1 MSATRVSQIPES
13 DFGKPEEHL
22 RRTIQ
27 AVNQLQKGQGNNHDF
42 CTLVPNEIET
52 RCFKRNANT
61 GGVAVLSPMSATAAT
76 AVAAGVIW
84 VEVVRQFVVIHHNS
98 KTDTDRKFGI
108 VLYG

>member
-1 MSATRVSQIPES
+1 MAATRVSQVPEAN
-13 DFGKPEEHL
+13 FGNPEDHL

-42 CTLVPNEIET
+42 CTLTANATET
-52 RCFKRNANT
+52 RCFNLTAHI
-61 GGVAVLSPMSATAAT
+61 GGVAVLSPMSANAAM

-84 VEVVRQFVVIHHNS
+84 VEVVKQFVVIHHDS
-98 KTDTDRKFGI
+98 QTDTDRKFGV